1 MPSRGPKC
9 ERPVRASQVPVNS
22 TLRSMLPPVQRRVAP
37 AFCLPH
43 HSTVMSTTNK
53 DMFFAPRVLA
63 LLTVPCSPGRRF
75 LTLRTRGCANAA
87 NVLRTE
93 NLSSPFELLLYGS
106 GRRRAGRRLVRHAAL
121 RGEKV
126 PG

>member
-1 MPSRGPKC
+1 
-9 ERPVRASQVPVNS
+9 
-22 TLRSMLPPVQRRVAP
+22 MLPPVQRRVGP
-37 AFCLPH
+37 AFCLPR

-53 DMFFAPRVLA
+53 GMFFAPGVLA
-63 LLTVPCSPGRRF
+63 LLTAQRSPGRRF
-75 LTLRTRGCANAA
+75 LTLRPRGCANAA

-93 NLSSPFELLLYGS
+93 NLSSPLELLLYGS
-106 GRRRAGRRLVRHAAL
+106 ERCRADRLLVRHAAL